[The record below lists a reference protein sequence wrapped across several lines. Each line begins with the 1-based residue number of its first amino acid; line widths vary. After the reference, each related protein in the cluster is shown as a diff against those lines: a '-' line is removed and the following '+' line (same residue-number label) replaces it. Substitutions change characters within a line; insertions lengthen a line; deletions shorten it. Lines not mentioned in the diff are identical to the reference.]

1 MARFRSIEPQLWD
14 NAELRRLGMVPRMIF
29 LFLFSKWADDE
40 GRFKVDLFSIL
51 EGAFSR
57 ADPVTEDDVN
67 TALTG
72 LSDTGMVLLYGEAGE
87 YGWLTG
93 WYCHQKID
101 KRIREVSALPEPPT
115 LIASWEEADRVR
127 IAYARTGGQ
136 KEAERCSFR
145 DAIRWHTAQSRVA
158 NEGSTRDVRVKYALE
173 GGGGEGKGLK
183 GQDQD
188 STPTQADAPPN
199 QGESVNKVLTKC
211 SPEENRSTAST
222 PTPTEELESMGKSLT
237 PQQLALNAAWSAC
250 GLDGMPTNPGR
261 KKPISRFMGIIKRKG
276 LEQVGAWAG
285 LREGKPLVVPAG
297 ADPIEHFW
305 DVFLNDMEQPWRW
318 GWDEEGQCLKQAGG
332 VGGTGRQPQLS
343 DSQEE
348 AGRVWADIPEDAL
361 GDQS

>member
-1 MARFRSIEPQLWD
+1 MAQFRNIDPKIWQHKF
-14 NAELRRLGMVPRMIF
+14 LRRCPWYTRDVF
-29 LFLFSKWADDE
+29 LYLFSAAADDE
-40 GRFKVDLFSIL
+40 GRFEADAYAILDAAFGRSHPVD
-51 EGAFSR
+51 EAQ
-57 ADPVTEDDVN
+57 VTEALSELRDV
-67 TALTG
+67 G
-72 LSDTGMVLLYGEAGE
+72 LLVLYRGADGCGLFGF
-87 YGWLTG
+87 LCG
-93 WYCHQKID
+93 WYEHQHIQPGRRVTSKLPVPPVPVSSWSKAD
-101 KRIREVSALPEPPT
+101 EIRA
-115 LIASWEEADRVR
+115 
-127 IAYARTGGQ
+127 AYAKAQGREIRHCNFHLALLWGRGEQVDEEMPVEGQ
-136 KEAERCSFR
+136 HS
-145 DAIRWHTAQSRVA
+145 V
-158 NEGSTRDVRVKYALE
+158 NEVLTDCYPKGK
-173 GGGGEGKGLK
+173 GEGKGK
-183 GQDQD
+183 GKGEGSTESTSKD
-188 STPTQADAPPN
+188 STPT
-199 QGESVNKVLTKC
+199 
-211 SPEENRSTAST
+211 
-222 PTPTEELESMGKSLT
+222 ELESMGKSLT